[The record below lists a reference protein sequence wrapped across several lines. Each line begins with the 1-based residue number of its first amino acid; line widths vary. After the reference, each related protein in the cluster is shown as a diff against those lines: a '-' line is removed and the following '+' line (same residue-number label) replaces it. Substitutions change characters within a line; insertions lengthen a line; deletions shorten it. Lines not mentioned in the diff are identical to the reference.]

1 MLAALPTLQL
11 PFSLLIFN
19 SYSSYSHTSC
29 VVQNFVVQS
38 YAVQSYVVQSYAV
51 HRSFPRRV
59 RSYIHLL
66 YTLHKLVNTVV
77 TIYNG
82 MYVIFVNFYNSE
94 TFEFVFVI
102 LLLFLSLVSQATFS
116 WIQELIF
123 TKA

>member
-38 YAVQSYVVQSYAV
+38 YAVQSYVV
-51 HRSFPRRV
+51 HRSFPRKV
-59 RSYIHLL
+59 RSYTHLL
-66 YTLHKLVNTVV
+66 YILHKLVNTVV

-82 MYVIFVNFYNSE
+82 MHVIFVNFYNSE

-102 LLLFLSLVSQATFS
+102 LLLFLSLVSRATFS